1 MAWKIAS
8 SMHEFVLEY
17 RRTERHVNDGGIE
30 TSQVEDTL
38 NTLDDV
44 QSYIYV
50 AICSLAEHD
59 RDDKLYKMLR
69 NMQSRFYGDKSTLES
84 LKRSIMNEAARNFD
98 KELDE
103 AYEEGWNEAIS
114 DVKDKLSNMEI

>member
-8 SMHEFVLEY
+8 NMQEFILEY
-17 RRTERHVNDGGIE
+17 QRTERHANDGRIE
-30 TSQVEDTL
+30 VSQVEDTL
-38 NTLDDV
+38 TTLDDLR
-44 QSYIYV
+44 SYMHF

-59 RDDKLYKMLR
+59 GNDKLYKMLQ
-69 NMQSRFYGDKSTLES
+69 NMQSRFYGDKSTLQF
-84 LKRSIMNEAARNFD
+84 LKRSIMNETARNFD

-103 AYEEGWNEAIS
+103 AYEEGWNEAIG